1 MPAMRSLKP
10 RGARRTRGRIQS
22 LDELQPKVSQ
32 SIALR
37 ARVLGLDPG
46 SLATGYA
53 VLECDG
59 TQVQYVASGTIRSS
73 ADEFTS
79 RIQQIFSGIDEV
91 VKQYQPEEVAIERV
105 FMHRNADSAL
115 KLGQARGAALCAV
128 FASAAQIF
136 EYAPRQIKQAVVGT
150 GAAEKTQVQG
160 MIKRLLK
167 LSDAITDD
175 MGSDAA
181 DAVAIA
187 LCHAHSRRLSAL
199 LQPRRSAAGAK
210 SNTGMKI

>member
-1 MPAMRSLKP
+1 MRSLKP
-10 RGARRTRGRIQS
+10 RGTRRSRGRIHS
-22 LDELQPKVSQ
+22 LEELRPKASQ
-32 SIALR
+32 TVTLR

-53 VLECDG
+53 ILECDG
-59 TQVQYVASGTIRSS
+59 TQVQYVASGTVRAA

-79 RIQQIFSGIDEV
+79 RIQQIFSGIDQI
-91 VKQYQPEEVAIERV
+91 VKQYQPDEVAIERV

-150 GAAEKTQVQG
+150 GAAEKSQVQG

-167 LSDAITDD
+167 LSDAITND

-187 LCHAHSRRLSAL
+187 LCHAHSRRLAAL
-199 LQPRRSAAGAK
+199 LQSHTRTAGAK
-210 SNTGMKI
+210 L